1 MMIDSR
7 EDSVLSE
14 LVLQYC
20 MLSNIEAEKIFLEV
34 GDYII
39 GDVCI
44 EAKSV
49 EDFLQSVRNKR
60 MFNQISNM
68 EDSYIRNYIIIYG
81 NLSDAGSYLNH
92 VKNSYNNRGWRLKLQ
107 KMFIG
112 ALSSIALNTK
122 TTPIWVADVEAAAH
136 FIVACE
142 HHCDKEIDLQKML
155 PKKTR
160 TDDVR
165 LDILCTI
172 QGVTIEKAR
181 NLLEQFGSLL
191 EIATCEVKE
200 IMKVKGI
207 GKVTATNISKALN
220 EEQEV
225 KY

>member
-14 LVLQYC
+14 LVIQYS
-20 MLSNIEAEKIFLEV
+20 LISNVTTEKVFLEV
-34 GDYII
+34 GDYIT

-68 EDSYIRNYIIIYG
+68 EDSYVRNYIVIYG

-92 VKNSYNNRGWRLKLQ
+92 VRSNFNDRSWRLRLQ

-122 TTPIWVADVEAAAH
+122 TTPVWVADVESAAH

-181 NLLEQFGSLL
+181 TLLAEFGSLL

-200 IMKVKGI
+200 IMKLKGI
-207 GKVTATNISKALN
+207 GKVTATNISNALN
-220 EEQEV
+220 KEEEV

>member
-20 MLSNIEAEKIFLEV
+20 MLSNIKAEKIFLEV

-68 EDSYIRNYIIIYG
+68 EDSYVR
-81 NLSDAGSYLNH
+81 
-92 VKNSYNNRGWRLKLQ
+92 NSYNNRGWRVKLQ

>member
-14 LVLQYC
+14 LVIQYS
-20 MLSNIEAEKIFLEV
+20 MLSNIGAEKVFLEV

-68 EDSYIRNYIIIYG
+68 EDSYVRNYIIIYG

-92 VKNSYNNRGWRLKLQ
+92 VRNSYNNRGWRIKLQ

-122 TTPIWVADVEAAAH
+122 TTPIWVADVESAAH

-172 QGVTIEKAR
+172 QGVTVEKAR
-181 NLLEQFGSLL
+181 ILLEEFGSLL
-191 EIATCEVKE
+191 EIATCEIKD

>member
-1 MMIDSR
+1 M
-7 EDSVLSE
+7 
-14 LVLQYC
+14 
-20 MLSNIEAEKIFLEV
+20 
-34 GDYII
+34 
-39 GDVCI
+39 CI

-68 EDSYIRNYIIIYG
+68 EDSYVRNYIIIYG
-81 NLSDAGSYLNH
+81 NLSDVGSYLNH
-92 VKNSYNNRGWRLKLQ
+92 VRSNFNDRSWRLKLQ

-122 TTPIWVADVEAAAH
+122 TTPVWVADVESAAH

-142 HHCDKEIDLQKML
+142 HHCDKEIDLHKML

-181 NLLEQFGSLL
+181 ILLSEFGSLL
-191 EIATCEVKE
+191 EIATCDVKE

-207 GKVTATNISKALN
+207 GKVTATNISNALN

>member
-1 MMIDSR
+1 MMIAR
-7 EDSVLSE
+7 RAASVLSE
-14 LVLQYC
+14 LVIQYS
-20 MLSNIEAEKIFLEV
+20 LISNVTTEKVFLEV
-34 GDYII
+34 GDYIT

-68 EDSYIRNYIIIYG
+68 EDSYVRNYIVIYG

-92 VKNSYNNRGWRLKLQ
+92 VRSNFNDRSWRLRLQ

-122 TTPIWVADVEAAAH
+122 TTPVWVADVESAAH

-181 NLLEQFGSLL
+181 TLLAEFGSLL

-200 IMKVKGI
+200 IMKLKGI
-207 GKVTATNISKALN
+207 GKVTATNISNALN
-220 EEQEV
+220 KEEEV